1 MNSKTYN
8 YIKFDEKELQTFLD
22 IMDVEKSGLISF
34 GDIEST
40 CKMLGLS
47 DSYTG
52 IKNVLKDM
60 VDTKSGG
67 GISVDELRKQLCKS
81 KRTQDEEMVDIFNY
95 IDYDRKGE
103 INKNKL
109 KIIIQEL
116 TEENISDK
124 EAEEMIKLL
133 QNKKGVVDLESFLQL
148 SRLKVDL

>member
-1 MNSKTYN
+1 MNTKTYN

-22 IMDVEKSGLISF
+22 IMDVEKTGLISF

-47 DSYTG
+47 DSYSS

-60 VDTKSGG
+60 VDTNSGG
-67 GISVDELRKQLCKS
+67 GISADELRKQLCKS
-81 KRTQDEEMVDIFNY
+81 KRTQEEEMAEIFNY

-133 QNKKGVVDLESFLQL
+133 QNKKGVVDLESFLKL
-148 SRLKVDL
+148 NHMKVDL